1 MEELKLFDEA
11 LREICLHQH
20 EKYYS
25 SDQDIERSD
34 AIFTKAIE
42 LEVIDDAWLDAH
54 DRDTDIERYS
64 SLLRAILF
72 TVVSKVNNV

>member
-1 MEELKLFDEA
+1 MEELNLFEDA

-20 EKYYS
+20 EKYWD

-42 LEVIDDAWLDAH
+42 LEIINDAWLDSH
-54 DRDTDIERYS
+54 DRDTSIERYS
-64 SLLRAILF
+64 SLVRAILL
-72 TVVSKVNNV
+72 KINGHWR

>member
-1 MEELKLFDEA
+1 MEELDLFEDA

-20 EKYYS
+20 EKYWD

-42 LEVIDDAWLDAH
+42 LEIIDDAWLDSH
-54 DRDTDIERYS
+54 DRDTSIERYS
-64 SLLRAILF
+64 SLVRAILL
-72 TVVSKVNNV
+72 KINGHWR